1 MKATE
6 RVLKKILKW
15 AVKGFFFNILDL
27 KIQSKLFYEQWKLR
41 RRNKCALRIKYG
53 HKKTEDYSP
62 RLSI

>member
-27 KIQSKLFYEQWKLR
+27 KIQSKLFYECWDL
-41 RRNKCALRIKYG
+41 
-53 HKKTEDYSP
+53 
-62 RLSI
+62 